1 MTRLIGCV
9 LFVMLLAGCRL
20 DGQVDVAVN
29 GDGGGTLTITLLIDE
44 ELRRAMAAA
53 GADPLG
59 ALEQAGRELRG
70 WRVTR
75 AEGAEQDRAVNLS
88 TRFRDP
94 AHLEQLTTQLA
105 EGLAGPELA
114 PLGPMR
120 VDVADDTVTLTGNAD
135 LRVSRTVR
143 ELGLTRRQARN
154 RLGDGVRYRVTARMP
169 GAVLQTNADSQPD
182 DTTVVWDIA
191 PGERQAL
198 RVSATRPWTLA
209 RIANHVVNPY
219 APSVVLVGIML
230 LVAARQ
236 QHRGLLLGGPRL
248 R

>member
-9 LFVMLLAGCRL
+9 LFAMVLAGCRL
-20 DGQVDVAVN
+20 DGQVDLAVN
-29 GDGGGTLTITLLIDE
+29 GDGGGTLAITLLIDE
-44 ELRRAMAAA
+44 ELRRAAAAA
-53 GADPLG
+53 GADPLT

-75 AEGAEQDRAVNLS
+75 PDGAALERMVNLS

-94 AHLEQLTTQLA
+94 EHLEQLTTQFA

-114 PLGPMR
+114 PLGPMH
-120 VDVADDTVTLTGNAD
+120 VDVTDDTVALTGTAD
-135 LRVSRTVR
+135 LRVSRAVR

-154 RLGDGVRYRVTARMP
+154 RLAEGVRFRVTARMP
-169 GAVLQTNADSQPD
+169 GTVLQTNADSRPD

-209 RIANHVVNPY
+209 RIAHHLFNPY
-219 APSVVLVGIML
+219 APAVVLVGIML
-230 LVAARQ
+230 IVAARQ
-236 QHRGLLLGGPRL
+236 QRHHLLLGAAGP
-248 R
+248 